1 LSGAAR
7 GGELPK
13 GTMNMSGLS
22 VKRTIIAICAA
33 LTVSAVSIGAT
44 VSPAQAGMI
53 RVSGVARG

>member
-1 LSGAAR
+1 
-7 GGELPK
+7 
-13 GTMNMSGLS
+13 MSGLS